1 MNRKSHSAAMTAFRL
16 RCFRLFLCVCGVLF
30 LGGCALERGY
40 EAALVVADI
49 GARDQPSR
57 LKKVTPAPERGT
69 VSFAVEGRPYRGDL
83 YRSEEGSL
91 AGLLLIPGA
100 AEEGKDDP
108 RLVALATTLARARFA
123 VLVPDLA
130 SLRQLRVNPGNIREV
145 TDTFAW
151 LVSRPDL
158 TPEGRAGMVA
168 FSYAAG
174 PAVLAALEPEIRDR
188 VRFILAVGGYYDL
201 VQALTFFTTGY
212 FRKDDEW
219 RHLQPNEYGKWV
231 FVLSNVGLLAD
242 SEDRQL
248 LKAMAQRKMDDLA
261 APLDDLAE
269 RLGPEGRTV
278 FAFITNR
285 DPPRVRQL
293 VSALPAGIREDIEA
307 LNPALRD
314 LSLLKARLILIHG
327 YDDDIIPYTQS
338 VALARAV
345 PKGQARLFLVRGL
358 FHVDIRPGLLSRWR
372 LWRAIGALLAERKRI
387 QPPVPE

>member
-1 MNRKSHSAAMTAFRL
+1 MTTFRQRGTWL
-16 RCFRLFLCVCGVLF
+16 LLCICGVLF
-30 LGGCALERGY
+30 LGSCAFERGY
-40 EAALVVADI
+40 EAALVLADI
-49 GARDQPSR
+49 DSGDQPSR
-57 LKKVTPAPERGT
+57 LKKVTTAPKRST
-69 VSFAVEGRPYRGDL
+69 VSFAVEGRSYRGDL

-108 RLVALATTLARARFA
+108 RLVALATTLARVRFA

-145 TDTFAW
+145 TDAFAW
-151 LVSRPDL
+151 LVSQPGL
-158 TPEGRAGMVA
+158 APEGRAGMVA

-174 PAVLAALEPEIRDR
+174 PAVLAALKPEIRDR
-188 VRFILAVGGYYDL
+188 VQFILAVGGYYDL
-201 VQALTFFTTGY
+201 IQVLTFFTTGY
-212 FRKDDEW
+212 FRKDGEW
-219 RHLQPNEYGKWV
+219 CHLEPNEYGKWV

-242 SEDRQL
+242 PEDRRIL
-248 LKAMAQRKMDDLA
+248 RAIARRKMEDLA
-261 APLDDLAE
+261 IPLDDLAA
-269 RLGPEGRTV
+269 RLGPEGRRV

-285 DPPRVRQL
+285 DPLQVQQL

-314 LSLLKARLILIHG
+314 LFHLKARLVLIHG
-327 YDDDIIPYTQS
+327 YDDDIIPYTES

-358 FHVDIRPGLLSRWR
+358 FHVDIRPGLPSRWR
-372 LWRAIGALLAERKRI
+372 LWRAIGALLAERERVHSPARK
-387 QPPVPE
+387 